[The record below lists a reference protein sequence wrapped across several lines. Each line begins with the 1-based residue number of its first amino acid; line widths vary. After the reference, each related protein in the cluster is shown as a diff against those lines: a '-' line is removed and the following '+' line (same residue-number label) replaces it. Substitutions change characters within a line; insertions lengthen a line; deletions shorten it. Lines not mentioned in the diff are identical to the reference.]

1 VTNQDGS
8 EPEPATAPIHP
19 VAAVID
25 TCFFG
30 AGNFKPDNV
39 EKLAGR
45 LARRDVKLWIPWTA
59 E

>member
-1 VTNQDGS
+1 VTDQDGS
-8 EPEPATAPIHP
+8 ESEPATAPIHP

-39 EKLAGR
+39 ENSPAAWHDG
-45 LARRDVKLWIPWTA
+45 T
-59 E
+59 